1 MKTTNKLSII
11 IPCFNEER
19 YIDSLINDIFEIVD
33 PYEVIIIDDCSTD
46 KSVDII
52 KKLKNDKILLIQN
65 EKNKG
70 KGSCIQEGIKNCKG
84 DIAIIQDADPEYSPK
99 DIEMLVAPFEDPE
112 TIFVVGTRF
121 QTKYKRKIGY
131 FYHTVFNKMITFLV
145 NLRSNTNFTD
155 IECGYKA
162 FKIEILRNIEL
173 KEKRFGIE
181 IELIRKISKLK
192 KNMYEVPVSYEMRG
206 YKEGKKIGV
215 IDAFS
220 ALYCLLKY

>member
-1 MKTTNKLSII
+1 MKLHVDNVFNKFLIMEYDTKKKNYNKKI
-11 IPCFNEER
+11 QKLLDNNTPKKIYDLYDNLVFYHFNFLKSEE
-19 YIDSLINDIFEIVD
+19 L
-33 PYEVIIIDDCSTD
+33 
-46 KSVDII
+46 
-52 KKLKNDKILLIQN
+52 KKIQN

-70 KGSCIQEGIKNCKG
+70 KGSCIQEGIKNCRG

-162 FKIEILRNIEL
+162 FKI
-173 KEKRFGIE
+173 
-181 IELIRKISKLK
+181 
-192 KNMYEVPVSYEMRG
+192 
-206 YKEGKKIGV
+206 
-215 IDAFS
+215 
-220 ALYCLLKY
+220 